1 MKISRR
7 KILKKLKKNA
17 AIKEAQELDYN
28 KDGSVQIPVGLKE
41 AGDFFHPY
49 SYLTYEI
56 MNPEV
61 KDYIETFEATIPA
74 EDNVSV
80 DIYTETQTTQ
90 EEKKRIRRTVKRHY
104 AEEIVAGEEQL
115 KKETSKAIWFCVI
128 GFIILLAEAILY
140 HFFENMYLD
149 TILAVIGWLFLWDGL
164 EVLLY
169 ERAGIRAQLIRS
181 YRLLNAK
188 VHVRNY
194 SQKIKREYGIEDEED
209 EEDEED
215 SPQIKPTEKDTK

>member
-1 MKISRR
+1 MKQSRR
-7 KILKKLKKNA
+7 RILGKLKKNA
-17 AIKEAQELDYN
+17 AIKEAKELDYN

-56 MNPEV
+56 MNPNV
-61 KDYIETFEATIPA
+61 KDFIETFEASIPA
-74 EDNVSV
+74 EENVSI

-104 AEEIVAGEEQL
+104 AEEIVAGESQL
-115 KKETSKAIWFCVI
+115 KRESSKAIWFCVI

-169 ERAGIRAQLIRS
+169 ERSGIRAQLIRS

-194 SQKIKREYGIEDEED
+194 SQKIKREYGIEDEE
-209 EEDEED
+209 EEDEEED